1 MKKWSSVELTI
12 NCDDDTS
19 FKNGVKFTY
28 TPIEEDG
35 TLGTPIVFFTWENFY
50 DIMLE
55 RYTDFNYLT
64 GSYHSSVSNSEI
76 ELCDTL
82 AKALAKFKK
91 SVNTFVLDK
100 QNAFEKLFQ
109 ALYSKYDPISNYDK
123 YSHITVDYKGK
134 ETSSTDYTGQE
145 TDTLVKSGSETD
157 TLTKS
162 GQETDTLTKSGSE
175 TNTKTMSGKE
185 KTTNHNAATT
195 ETTAKTAFDSGNSE
209 WLNTEKVD
217 GAAHD
222 DYNETEYGSGGSTR
236 RDTDALTFTQ
246 RQDQNTLSFNQR
258 QDQNTLSFNQRQDQ
272 NTKAFS
278 DRNDTTEKSFTNRQ
292 DETNEYTHGNI
303 GVTTTQQM
311 ITSQFPLTEADE
323 IRQYIMSCFVHKYLI
338 V

>member
-19 FKNGVKFTY
+19 FKNNVKFTY

-35 TLGTPIVFFTWENFY
+35 TLGTPVVFFTWENFY

-109 ALYSKYDPISNYDK
+109 ALYSKYDPISNYDRH
-123 YSHITVDYKGK
+123 SHITVDYKGK
-134 ETSSTDYTGQE
+134 EKDETTYAGQE
-145 TDTLVKSGSETD
+145 TDTLVKSG
-157 TLTKS
+157 
-162 GQETDTLTKSGSE
+162 QETNELAKAGTE
-175 TNTKTMSGKE
+175 THTTTMSGKE

-195 ETTAKTAFDSGNSE
+195 ETRAKTAFDSGNSE
-209 WLNTEKVD
+209 WLNTEKTD
-217 GAAHD
+217 ATAHD
-222 DYNETEYGSGGSTR
+222 DYDETEYGSSGSTR
-236 RDTDALTFTQ
+236 QDIDALTFSNNRKDT
-246 RQDQNTLSFNQR
+246 NTLSFSQR
-258 QDQNTLSFNQRQDQ
+258 QDK
-272 NTKAFS
+272 NTKAFT
-278 DRNDTTEKSFTNRQ
+278 DRKDTTEKSFTSRQ

>member
-19 FKNGVKFTY
+19 FKNNVKFTY

-134 ETSSTDYTGQE
+134 ETSSTDYTGE
-145 TDTLVKSGSETD
+145 ESNVLTKSGDEINTEKPSGWEKD

-162 GQETDTLTKSGSE
+162 GKEATTFAKGVELENDYKATFDQGSDPLYKVATKEIEGTDSDTDVAYKDNTEVVFGGSGADARKDETKHEYSNDRQ
-175 TNTKTMSGKE
+175 
-185 KTTNHNAATT
+185 T
-195 ETTAKTAFDSGNSE
+195 ETT
-209 WLNTEKVD
+209 
-217 GAAHD
+217 
-222 DYNETEYGSGGSTR
+222 
-236 RDTDALTFTQ
+236 
-246 RQDQNTLSFNQR
+246 LSFDERTDSN
-258 QDQNTLSFNQRQDQ
+258 LKSF
-272 NTKAFS
+272 T